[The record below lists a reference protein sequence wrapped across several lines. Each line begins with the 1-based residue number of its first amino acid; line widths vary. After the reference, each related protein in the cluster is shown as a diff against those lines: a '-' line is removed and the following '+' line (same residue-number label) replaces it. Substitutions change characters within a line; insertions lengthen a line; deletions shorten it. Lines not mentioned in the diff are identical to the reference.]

1 MPLQTVETGLDV
13 PQKLLHGLVASL
25 YTRRIEVEPS
35 TVEAYMHVADI
46 LQVSASH
53 VHMVLE

>member
-1 MPLQTVETGLDV
+1 M

-46 LQVSASH
+46 LQVSASR
-53 VHMVLE
+53 VQTFLIE